1 MESKKLRV
9 DIWSDIVC
17 PFCYIGKRKFES
29 ALGQFEHQD
38 DLEIVWHSFQLFP
51 NYQQQ
56 SDKDFYQILAEIKG
70 QSRDW
75 SVSFH
80 NQLAEYAKEVGLE
93 YNFEGI
99 PFPNT
104 FEAHRF
110 THLAKNEGLQAEAE
124 ERLFYAYFTQNR
136 NIENAD
142 VLLEIAEE
150 IGLDTVKVSSM
161 LNSNLYTKEVK
172 EDFAA
177 AQTLGVRGVPHFLIN
192 DELAVAGA
200 QAPEKFLEVLESG
213 WRKWKNTQTPFIEQ
227 SFDGLSCGPEGQCD

>member
-29 ALGQFEHQD
+29 ALKQFEHRD

-75 SVSFH
+75 SVDFH
-80 NQLAEYAKEVGLE
+80 SQLAGYAKEVGLE
-93 YNFEGI
+93 FNFENI

-104 FEAHRF
+104 FKAHRF
-110 THLAKNEGLQAEAE
+110 THLAKNEGLQLQAE
-124 ERLFYAYFTQNR
+124 ERLFYAYFTECR
-136 NIENAD
+136 DIENND

-150 IGLDTVKVSSM
+150 IGINKEKVEDLLKSD
-161 LNSNLYTKEVK
+161 LYEKEVR
-172 EDFAA
+172 EDFAR
-177 AQTLGVRGVPHFLIN
+177 AQTLGIRGVPYFLIA

-200 QAPEKFLEVLESG
+200 QSPEKFLEVLEGG
-213 WRKWKNTQTPFIEQ
+213 WRKWKNNKTPFFEQ
-227 SFDGLSCGPEGQCD
+227 SFDGLSCGPKGQCN